1 MTQARRHAFLD
12 WLPFT
17 QPVMTEEWISP
28 IDSLPG
34 NYSQTF
40 DLTLLWRFSRPCI
53 IAVLSLE
60 KTSNVATVH
69 EPLWQP
75 VGSISKNLQI
85 MSNAA
90 MKSVSYIPRS
100 TDLLAFVINGQL
112 LITLV
117 IDQRCIVS
125 NMTFYRILFARVLIL
140 IILFRKKYQY

>member
-34 NYSQTF
+34 NHSQTF

-53 IAVLSLE
+53 MAVLSLE
-60 KTSNVATVH
+60 KNLECCHRT
-69 EPLWQP
+69 LWQP
-75 VGSISKNLQI
+75 IGSISNNLQI
-85 MSNAA
+85 MSNAV
-90 MKSVSYIPRS
+90 MKNVSYIPRS
-100 TDLLAFVINGQL
+100 TGLLAFVINGQL
-112 LITLV
+112 FTTLV

-125 NMTFYRILFARVLIL
+125 SMTFYRILFARVLIL
-140 IILFRKKYQY
+140 IILFRKKY